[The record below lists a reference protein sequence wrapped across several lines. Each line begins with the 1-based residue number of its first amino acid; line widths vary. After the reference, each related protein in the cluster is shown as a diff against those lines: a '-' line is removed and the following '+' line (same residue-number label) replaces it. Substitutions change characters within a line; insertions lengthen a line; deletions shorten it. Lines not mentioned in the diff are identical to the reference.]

1 MKCSDVSSGRQLN
14 VVVGNPVSLYIVL
27 SHRLGPGF
35 VAGGGVGM
43 GRVPFSV
50 LQWRKVQAR

>member
-1 MKCSDVSSGRQLN
+1 MKCSDVSSGHELD
-14 VVVGNPVSLYIVL
+14 VVVGNSFLLYIVL

-35 VAGGGVGM
+35 VAGGGVRM

-50 LQWRKVQAR
+50 

>member
-1 MKCSDVSSGRQLN
+1 MKCSDVSSGHEVN

-35 VAGGGVGM
+35 VAGEGVRM

-50 LQWRKVQAR
+50 